1 MKHGKAAL
9 IGIGLS
15 GVLCLASSA
24 HAADHKMEKGEGGEM
39 GARALD
45 RNG

>member
-24 HAADHKMEKGEGGEM
+24 HAANHKMENVKEAKWGPG
-39 GARALD
+39 L
-45 RNG
+45 